1 MHHVFVSYSRRDRA
15 FVERISKA
23 LEDRGKDVW
32 VDWQD
37 IPATATFMEEIRN
50 AIDASDSFLFVI
62 SPDSS
67 RSAVCK
73 EELGHAAKSQKRLIP
88 IVCRPTPDAD
98 VPSDVA
104 AINWISFADDRRF
117 DDAVAQLTAALDTDL
132 KWVRAHTELF
142 VRAREWEQLGRTR
155 GALLRGIELTAA
167 EQNLVSEA
175 GKTPLVV
182 PLQQEFVVASRQNAT
197 RTLRNIVGAVSIA
210 LIVTAV
216 LAVLAFR
223 LSGLAE
229 TRRRQADDQRL
240 NAETQRNLADDQRR
254 EANKQ
259 ADIARQQ
266 KDLAQK
272 ETKRAESATAVA
284 ERQRAQAIA
293 ERNRAEDTARMMTA
307 RTLADSD
314 PTSAALLLLQLH
326 DAAGRGLAA
335 ASALRAIAERPI
347 AMSVMHGHKSFIF
360 SGAFSPDGQRL
371 VTASDDGTARVWRVD
386 GLGQPVVLQGDA
398 GKVLFAAFSPDGRLV
413 ITTSSDGTARIWPT
427 TGVGKATVLR
437 GHTGAVRSARFSR
450 DGSRVITRSDDRT
463 ARLWSVDGAGL
474 ATARAPDGETT
485 IRDAGFA
492 PDGMLVLGTTGTVAF
507 VWLADRPGDPIALRG
522 HTDQISSAAFSADG
536 TRVVSASRDNT
547 VRIWRADGSGDPL
560 VLRGPQRGFGSAMF
574 SADASRVLATGSD
587 GSITAWPASGTGP
600 PVVHRSPDDIMS
612 LSLSTDGLRMA
623 TVADARN
630 FQIARIWRT
639 DKDEPP
645 TILAGHDGRVY
656 FAAFNADGNRVV
668 TGGTDGTVRVWAIG
682 NREPFVIGD
691 RDSFINDAQFDRAGT
706 RVVTAA
712 DDKTARVWSLD
723 RIEPPI
729 VLAGHSQS
737 VTTAAFSP
745 DGRRVVTASQD
756 GTGRVWDLVTRQAP
770 LVLDAHAGALK
781 GARFSEDGQQVVTL
795 ASDDVAR
802 IWSLANPST
811 SVVVNPASPGSLR
824 VSLDALRRSVRSKA
838 VSPDGKRVVSQQGGS
853 AQGNRTGMIAWIDE
867 HAPAILL
874 RGHTDTVWATGFSPD
889 GRHVLTSGEDGTA
902 RIWDTD
908 GHDQPVILRL
918 PADQNIVMH
927 AEFSPDGTRV
937 LTRTFTTSHRPNDV
951 RVWRVD
957 VATLLSFLR
966 QSTSACLSPDLRSR
980 ALDQTAQ
987 VARAGFDA
995 CEREKAAR

>member
-1 MHHVFVSYSRRDRA
+1 MHHVFISYSRRDRA
-15 FVERISKA
+15 FVERLSKA
-23 LEDRGKDVW
+23 LEDRGKETW

-37 IPATATFMEEIRN
+37 IPATATFMEEIRS

-73 EELGHAAKSQKRLIP
+73 QELGHAAKSQKRLIP

-104 AINWISFADDRRF
+104 PINWISFADDRPF

-132 KWVRAHTELF
+132 KWVRAHTELL
-142 VRAREWEQLGRTR
+142 VRAKEWEHLGRTR

-175 GKTPLVV
+175 GKTPLVL

-197 RTLRNIVGAVSIA
+197 RTLRNIVGSVSIA
-210 LIVTAV
+210 LIVTVV
-216 LAVLAFR
+216 LA
-223 LSGLAE
+223 
-229 TRRRQADDQRL
+229 
-240 NAETQRNLADDQRR
+240 
-254 EANKQ
+254 
-259 ADIARQQ
+259 
-266 KDLAQK
+266 
-272 ETKRAESATAVA
+272 AVA
-284 ERQRAQAIA
+284 ERQRKQAIA

-307 RTLADSD
+307 RSLADSD

-347 AMSVMHGHKSFIF
+347 AMSVMRGHTSFIF
-360 SGAFSPDGQRL
+360 GGAFSPDGQHL

-386 GLGQPVVLQGDA
+386 GLGQPLVLQGDA
-398 GKVLFAAFSPDGRLV
+398 GKVLFATFSPDGRFV
-413 ITTSSDGTARIWPT
+413 ITTSSDGTARIWSA
-427 TGVGKATVLR
+427 TGGGKTIVLR
-437 GHTGAVRSARFSR
+437 GHTGAVRSAFFSP
-450 DGSRVITRSDDRT
+450 DGSRVITRGDDRT
-463 ARLWSVDGAGL
+463 ARLWSVDGADL
-474 ATARAPDGETT
+474 ATARAPNGETT
-485 IRDAGFA
+485 IRDAAFA
-492 PDGMLVLGTTGTVAF
+492 PDGMLVLGTAGNVAF
-507 VWLADRPGDPIALRG
+507 VWHADRPGDPIALRG
-522 HTDQISSAAFSADG
+522 HTDQINSAAFSADG
-536 TRVVSASRDNT
+536 TRVVSASRDST

-560 VLRGPQRGFGSAMF
+560 VLRGPQPGFGSARF
-574 SADASRVLATGSD
+574 SADGSRVLATGGA
-587 GSITAWPASGTGP
+587 GSITVWPASGTGQ
-600 PVVHRSPDDIMS
+600 PVVHRSPDDVMS
-612 LSLSTDGLRMA
+612 LSLSTDGSRMA

-668 TGGTDGTVRVWAIG
+668 TGGTDGTVRVWPIG
-682 NREPFVIGD
+682 SREPFVLGD
-691 RDSFINDAQFDRAGT
+691 HDSFINDAQFDRAGT

-723 RIEPPI
+723 RVEPPV

-737 VTTAAFSP
+737 VATAAFSP

-756 GTGRVWDLVTRQAP
+756 GTARVWDLVTRQAP
-770 LVLDAHAGALK
+770 LVLDALAGALK
-781 GARFSEDGQQVVTL
+781 GALFTEDGQQVVTL
-795 ASDDVAR
+795 AHDDVVR

-811 SVVVNPASPGSLR
+811 PVVVNPASPGSLP
-824 VSLDALRRSVRSKA
+824 VSLDALRRSVRSRA
-838 VSPDGKRVVSQQGGS
+838 VSPDGKRVVSRQRGS
-853 AQGNRTGMIAWIDE
+853 AQGDRTGMIAWIDG
-867 HAPAILL
+867 HAPPILL
-874 RGHTDTVWATGFSPD
+874 RGHTDMVYATDFSPD
-889 GRHVLTSGEDGTA
+889 GRHVLTSGEDRTA
-902 RIWDTD
+902 RIWDAD
-908 GHDQPVILRL
+908 GHDQPLILQL

-980 ALDQTAQ
+980 ALDEPAE
-987 VARAGFDA
+987 VARARFDA